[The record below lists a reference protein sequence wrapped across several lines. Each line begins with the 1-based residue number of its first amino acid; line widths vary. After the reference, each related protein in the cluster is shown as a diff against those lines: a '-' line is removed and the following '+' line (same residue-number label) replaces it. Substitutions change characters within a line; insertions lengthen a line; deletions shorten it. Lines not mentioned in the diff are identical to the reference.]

1 LTNEEVVGL
10 LGMWLNRQD
19 KGKEEGVTRDQLPVQ
34 MGEDHTVMYRYWG
47 AEKKA
52 EKKFVN
58 IDDNAATH
66 LARNAL
72 GGADKDL
79 LGGLLT
85 LEAPMSRNYR

>member
-1 LTNEEVVGL
+1 
-10 LGMWLNRQD
+10 MWLNRQG
-19 KGKEEGVTRDQLPVQ
+19 KGKAEGVTRDRLPVQ

-47 AEKKA
+47 A

-85 LEAPMSRNYR
+85 LEAPMSRKYR